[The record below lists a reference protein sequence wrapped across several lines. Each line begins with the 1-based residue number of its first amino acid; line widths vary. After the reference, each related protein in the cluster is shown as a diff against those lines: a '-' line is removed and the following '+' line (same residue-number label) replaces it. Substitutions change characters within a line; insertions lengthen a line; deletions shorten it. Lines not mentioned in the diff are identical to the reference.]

1 MKSKIKKVSLLLGV
15 VFFICQSICAQSSN
29 VVPDSLK
36 KAYGAL
42 KAVIIVGDESCDRF
56 VPAAKEFA
64 EFLRSLGI
72 KVKELYPPH
81 STSDNVI
88 KASKS
93 ANIFVYK
100 GHGNTSGVI
109 CLEDRHMYNLE
120 LEEKIQLAP
129 NAVVMYNHVC
139 TGAGSSAGDR
149 QSISYTTARDRVFL
163 NARPY
168 VNNGAGMY
176 FANNFCGSDIAL
188 FRKLLIEQKNVY
200 DLYRETTERYHQTIE
215 KICRYDKGIVAGVSS
230 HYSGEKRKITT
241 TINGRSTTETL
252 PPAKSYSIAFVAPS
266 DYTFRDLINNSRK
279 NRSFL
284 AVQKK

>member
-1 MKSKIKKVSLLLGV
+1 
-15 VFFICQSICAQSSN
+15 
-29 VVPDSLK
+29 
-36 KAYGAL
+36 
-42 KAVIIVGDESCDRF
+42 
-56 VPAAKEFA
+56 
-64 EFLRSLGI
+64 
-72 KVKELYPPH
+72 
-81 STSDNVI
+81 
-88 KASKS
+88 
-93 ANIFVYK
+93 
-100 GHGNTSGVI
+100 
-109 CLEDRHMYNLE
+109 MYNFE

-168 VNNGAGMY
+168 MNNGAGMY

-200 DLYRETTERYHQTIE
+200 DLYRKTTERYYQTIE
-215 KICRYDKGIVAGVSS
+215 KICRYDKGIVVGVSS

-241 TINGRSTTETL
+241 TINRRSTTETL

-266 DYTFRDLINNSRK
+266 DYTYRDLINHSRK
-279 NRSFL
+279 HRSFL
-284 AVQKK
+284 ADRKNKIR

>member
-15 VFFICQSICAQSSN
+15 VFFICQSICAQSADN
-29 VVPDSLK
+29 VPDSLK

-42 KAVIIVGDESCDRF
+42 KAVIIVGDESCKKF

-88 KASKS
+88 KASRS

-100 GHGNTSGVI
+100 GHGNNSGVI

-168 VNNGAGMY
+168 INNGAGIY
-176 FANNFCGSDIAL
+176 FANNFSGSDIAF
-188 FRKLLIEQKNVY
+188 FRKLLVERKNVY
-200 DLYRETTERYHQTIE
+200 DLYRETTERYYQTIE

-266 DYTFRDLINNSRK
+266 DYTYRDLINNSRK
-279 NRSFL
+279 HRSFL